1 MAEKVLHELGFVETD
16 DGYRIEIKGDKERM
30 REIFKE
36 MRSGR
41 WCGPRG
47 LRHPGFMAGLK
58 RARRLRGFGPWH
70 WWRWADW
77 YDGEPEAEEEPTEER

>member
-1 MAEKVLHELGFVETD
+1 MAEKVLHELRFVETD

-36 MRSGR
+36 MRSAR

-47 LRHPGFMAGLK
+47 PRRPGFRHGFK
-58 RARRLRGFGPWH
+58 RGRHRGFGPWH

-77 YDGEPEAEEEPTEER
+77 YDEEPEAEEEPTEER